1 MSVTNTL
8 YENLAAI
15 KHGLSDNFQILKGD
29 SAGDPRQA
37 KGDIKRA
44 IGDIVVLTKYA
55 GVSLPKGLIDSMLL
69 DCDGENIDYS
79 SEDVIKKIED
89 IQEIALQKENDEPY
103 VLAIFRTPN
112 FEFTVISKNED
123 VAAMALRK
131 KWLLHAS
138 NTGADFDYFDDNLDS
153 IAYYNI
159 VQDEA
164 IYTL

>member
-15 KHGLSDNFQILKGD
+15 KHGISDNFQILKGD
-29 SAGDPRQA
+29 SAGDPCQA
-37 KGDIKRA
+37 KGDIKCA

-55 GVSLPKGLIDSMLL
+55 GVSLPNGLIDSMLL
-69 DCDGENIDYS
+69 DCDGEDIDNS

-103 VLAIFRTPN
+103 VLAVFRTPN
-112 FEFTVISKNED
+112 FEFTAISKNED

-138 NTGADFDYFDDNLDS
+138 NTGADFDYFDENLDS
-153 IAYYNI
+153 IAYHKI
-159 VQDEA
+159 ILEQA
-164 IYTL
+164 IYT

>member
-15 KHGLSDNFQILKGD
+15 KHGISDNFQILKGERD
-29 SAGDPRQA
+29 GNPSQA
-37 KGDIKRA
+37 KGDIKSA
-44 IGDIVVLTKYA
+44 IGDIVVLAKYA
-55 GVSLPKGLIDSMLL
+55 DVLLPKGLVTSMLL
-69 DCDGENIDYS
+69 ACDGDDIDA
-79 SEDVIKKIED
+79 SEESIIKKIEGV
-89 IQEIALQKENDEPY
+89 QEIALQKEKDSPF

-112 FEFTVISKNED
+112 FELSAISKSED
-123 VAAMALRK
+123 LAAIVLRD
-131 KWLLHAS
+131 KWFLHAS
-138 NTGADFDYFDDNLDS
+138 NTGADVDYFDENLDS

>member
-15 KHGLSDNFQILKGD
+15 KHGISDNFQILKSD
-29 SAGDPRQA
+29 SACDPRQA

-55 GVSLPKGLIDSMLL
+55 GVSLPNGLIDSMLL
-69 DCDGENIDYS
+69 DCDGEDVDNS

-89 IQEIALQKENDEPY
+89 IQEIALQKESDEPY
-103 VLAIFRTPN
+103 VLAVFRTPN
-112 FEFTVISKNED
+112 FEFTVVSKSED
-123 VAAMALRK
+123 VAAIALRN

-138 NTGADFDYFDDNLDS
+138 NTGADVDYFDENLDS

-159 VQDEA
+159 VQDEV